1 MQILALPLDQ
11 ICCNNFQTL
20 TLAEAWTGKLHI
32 AKVIQSAWESQTP
45 VESHSDL
52 RLLWDDESIHVLL
65 KTGEKAIKFPTG
77 IAYT

>member
-52 RLLWDDESIHVLL
+52 RLL
-65 KTGEKAIKFPTG
+65 
-77 IAYT
+77 